1 MEKMIETVVED
12 GVARI
17 TLNRPH
23 VLNAVNLQM
32 IVQLRAVLSELR
44 HNPDARVLLLT
55 GSGRAFCAGID
66 LGAPFMQEEEGQAD
80 PSRRFRALMDDAIN
94 GLMRDLY
101 AFDRPKI
108 AAVNGAAVGGGCGL
122 ALVCDMV
129 LAARSSY
136 FLFPFAP
143 RLARVPDMG
152 MTWFLP
158 RLLGRS
164 RALGLAMLGDRL
176 PAAQAEQWG
185 LVWKCVEDEA
195 LQGEATALAHRLRE
209 GPPRAFAEQTR
220 ILDAA
225 PFNSFGDQLDLERD
239 VQAALVCTPNA
250 MEAVRAF
257 REKRPAY
264 FGWPANPTEGQPQ
277 QEAQPR
283 AKHRGGGA

>member
-1 MEKMIETVVED
+1 MDQMIETVVED
-12 GVARI
+12 GVARV

-23 VLNAVNLQM
+23 VLNAVNLEM
-32 IVQLRAVLSELR
+32 IAQLREVLRELR
-44 HNPDARVLLLT
+44 HSPEARVLLLT
-55 GSGRAFCAGID
+55 GKGRAFCAGID
-66 LGAPFMQEEEGQAD
+66 LCAAFMQEQEGQPD
-80 PSRRFRALMDDAIN
+80 PSQRFRTLMDDAVN
-94 GLMRDLY
+94 ALMRDLY

-122 ALVCDMV
+122 ALVCDIV

-164 RALGLAMLGDRL
+164 RALGVAMLGERL

-185 LVWKCVEDEA
+185 FIWKCVLDEA
-195 LQGEATALAHRLRE
+195 LHGDAMALAHRLRE

-239 VQAALVCTPNA
+239 VQAALVCTPEA
-250 MEAVRAF
+250 AEAVRAF
-257 REKRPAY
+257 REKRAAH
-264 FGWPANPTEGQPQ
+264 FGWPV
-277 QEAQPR
+277 AQ
-283 AKHRGGGA
+283 AS

>member
-12 GVARI
+12 GVARV

-23 VLNAVNLQM
+23 VLNAVNLEM
-32 IVQLRAVLSELR
+32 IAQLREALR
-44 HNPDARVLLLT
+44 QLRQDPGARVLLLT
-55 GSGRAFCAGID
+55 GKGRAFCAGID
-66 LGAPFMQEEEGQAD
+66 LSAGFMEERDGEAD
-80 PSRRFRALMDDAIN
+80 PGGRFRAVMDDAVN
-94 GLMRDLY
+94 ALMRDLY

-108 AAVNGAAVGGGCGL
+108 AAINGAAVGGGCGL
-122 ALVCDMV
+122 ALVCDIV

-164 RALGLAMLGDRL
+164 RALGLAMLGERF

-185 LVWKCVEDEA
+185 LVWKCVADEA
-195 LQGEATALAHRLRE
+195 LQDEATALAHRLRG
-209 GPPRAFAEQTR
+209 GPLRAFAEQTR

-225 PFNSFGDQLDLERD
+225 SLNSFSDQLDLERD
-239 VQAALVCTPNA
+239 VQAALVCKPDA
-250 MEAVRAF
+250 IEAVTAF
-257 REKRPAY
+257 REKRPAS
-264 FGWPANPTEGQPQ
+264 FGWPAQPAEGQPR
-277 QEAQPR
+277 QEPQPLAGSR
-283 AKHRGGGA
+283 DGGA